1 LKKANIACGLVGMA
15 FSAFAFIQTLGFKKF
30 PLVPVGP
37 EFFPRYL
44 AAGLFICSAIL
55 IIQALVTK
63 PRKEEKAPTMSPFDK
78 GMLRLFIG
86 IAIIVLY
93 AVLWE
98 PVGFLIVTPLAMVAI
113 MLLCG
118 YRRYSMMVIFSLGTT
133 LVVFG
138 AFSFFLNVNMPL
150 GILWFLM

>member
-1 LKKANIACGLVGMA
+1 MKKANIVCGLVGMA

>member
-63 PRKEEKAPTMSPFDK
+63 PKKEEKAPTISPFDK

-118 YRRYSMMVIFSLGTT
+118 YRRYFMMVIFSLGTT

-150 GILWFLM
+150 GILWVLM